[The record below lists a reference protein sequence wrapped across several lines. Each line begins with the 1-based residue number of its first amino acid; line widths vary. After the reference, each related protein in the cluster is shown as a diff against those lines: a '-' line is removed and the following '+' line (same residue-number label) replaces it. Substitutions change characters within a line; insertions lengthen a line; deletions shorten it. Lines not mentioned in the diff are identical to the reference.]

1 MSGDILTDGKVQE
14 SEVTCNIHLD
24 QVSTKRN
31 KIPSPHTTAH
41 PVNTGELASMIS
53 RVSKAALPHN
63 AQRRNIQNA
72 PHCFQ
77 LIKLKTINISN
88 F

>member
-24 QVSTKRN
+24 QVSMKRN
-31 KIPSPHTTAH
+31 KKPSPHTTAH
-41 PVNTGELASMIS
+41 PVNTGALASILS
-53 RVSKAALPHN
+53 SQYGALPHN

-72 PHCFQ
+72 PTAFNSQ
-77 LIKLKTINISN
+77 NSTPLT
-88 F
+88 